1 MSAIRKLLLG
11 AILLASGAAWA
22 GDTPVV
28 VKTEA
33 SKGSN
38 STLNVQTSQGSSCAA
53 PSVGNCGTC
62 SISCPT
68 GQAATCKAGV
78 SVGKESDASCV
89 APPECACK

>member
-1 MSAIRKLLLG
+1 MPAIRNLLLG
-11 AILLASGAAWA
+11 AVLLVSGAAWA

-28 VKTEA
+28 VKTDA
-33 SKGSN
+33 SRAAN

-53 PSVGNCGTC
+53 PAVGACGSC

-78 SVGKESDASCV
+78 AVGRDSDASCLT
-89 APPECACK
+89 PPECSCK